1 MRKGAIIKIF
11 GLIGLLGSIAG
22 QLYETAKEQEVED
35 RLDEMEAR
43 LNEIG
48 IVETDEEA

>member
-1 MRKGAIIKIF
+1 MRKGTIIKIF
-11 GLIGLLGSIAG
+11 GLIGLLGSVAG

-43 LNEIG
+43 LSEI
-48 IVETDEEA
+48 ETDEET